1 MNRQAKAFILAVLAA
16 VLAVG
21 LALILVPRP
30 ALAAMTTVPVILDGQ
45 TIQGV
50 SVDGT
55 TMVPLRALSDQLDWQ
70 LVWDD
75 ATSSVRVSTK
85 DPKLAVKRAA
95 DIIRPSVVGIVV
107 RRPAIDDQG
116 WPTYVTFTGSGFVA
130 HQDGYIWTNY
140 HVVEGAAEIKVM
152 TADHQVYSAKV
163 DNYDSLDD
171 LALLQIDAAGLTVPN
186 LRKVDSSAIGEQVA
200 AMGSPEGL
208 QFFNTVS
215 AGVISGVGVA
225 TDGWVPYIQTDAPIN
240 PGNSGGPVFDL
251 DGNVIGIATWKM
263 VGVDVEGFGFLIP
276 SETLEDAYAHFQK
289 DGLIL
294 RPFLGVA
301 TIESWEAAVGLPSEP
316 GLEIGAV
323 TVGSAA
329 EKAGLIPGDRI
340 MAFNG
345 RPVSQRNDFTQ
356 ALAACAPGDT
366 VTMSVQSK
374 DGAPRMVSVLLR
386 NRPWA
391 PAVNEYFREDAGYY
405 GGFWTSLSA
414 DEAAAAADYGNQG
427 YKHKDTFDLTEPFTF
442 ADGYAYV
449 TVVTPYLSVALD
461 SYDAEEAGRSLTVA
475 DLEAKR
481 SLYANTLFVH
491 VSVLEDSAD
500 ALTGTAV
507 KLVQGSTS
515 LYPEASTTPDIA
527 KSVYSPEPPA
537 VRWTQYHRFHTWGL
551 DPDRDFTVQITL
563 PGGRVISIP
572 VEVGRLR

>member
-1 MNRQAKAFILAVLAA
+1 
-16 VLAVG
+16 
-21 LALILVPRP
+21 
-30 ALAAMTTVPVILDGQ
+30 
-45 TIQGV
+45 
-50 SVDGT
+50 
-55 TMVPLRALSDQLDWQ
+55 Q

-75 ATSSVRVSTK
+75 ATSSVQVSTK

-116 WPTYVTFTGSGFVA
+116 WPTYLTFSGSGFVA

-163 DNYDSLDD
+163 NNYDSLDD
-171 LALLQIDAAGLTVPN
+171 LALLKIDATGLPVPT
-186 LRKVDSSAIGEQVA
+186 LRKVDSSVIGEQVA

-251 DGNVIGIATWKM
+251 DGNVVGIATWKM

-276 SETLEDAYAHFQK
+276 SETLDDAYAHFQE
-289 DGLIL
+289 DGLII

-301 TIESWEAAVGLPSEP
+301 TIESWEASVGLPSEP
-316 GLEIGAV
+316 GLEISSV

-329 EKAGLIPGDRI
+329 EKAGLVPGDRI
-340 MAFNG
+340 MAFNA

-356 ALAACAPGDT
+356 ALAACSPGDT
-366 VTMSVQSK
+366 VTMSIQSK
-374 DGAPRMVSVLLR
+374 DGAVRTVSVLLR

-391 PAVNEYFREDAGYY
+391 PAVNEYFRKDAGYY
-405 GGFWTSLSA
+405 GGFWSSLSA
-414 DEAAAAADYGNQG
+414 DEAAAAADYGKQG
-427 YKHKDTFDLTEPFTF
+427 YKHRDTFDLSEPFTF
-442 ADGYAYV
+442 ANGYAYV
-449 TVVTPYLSVALD
+449 TAVTPYLSVALD
-461 SYDAEEAGRSLTVA
+461 SYDAEEAGRSMTAA

-481 SLYANTLFVH
+481 SLYANTLFLY
-491 VSVLEDSAD
+491 VSVLEDSPD
-500 ALTGTAV
+500 ALTGTSL

-515 LYPEASTTPDIA
+515 LYPEASTTPEIA
-527 KSVYSPEPPA
+527 ESVYSPKPPA
-537 VRWTQYHRFHTWGL
+537 VHWTQAYRFHTWGL
-551 DPDRDFTVQITL
+551 DPDRDLTVRITL
-563 PGGRVISIP
+563 PGGRVIEIP